1 MAKAAFNK
9 KKFLFTSNLD
19 LLLRKKLAKYYNMSV
34 ALYGAEIW
42 TLQRVDKK
50 FQDNFEM
57 WCCRRM
63 EKIS

>member
-1 MAKAAFNK
+1 MAKEALNK
-9 KKFLFTSNLD
+9 KKTLFTSNQD
-19 LLLRKKLAKYYNMSV
+19 LRLRKKLVKCYNQSV

-57 WCCRRM
+57 WCWRRM